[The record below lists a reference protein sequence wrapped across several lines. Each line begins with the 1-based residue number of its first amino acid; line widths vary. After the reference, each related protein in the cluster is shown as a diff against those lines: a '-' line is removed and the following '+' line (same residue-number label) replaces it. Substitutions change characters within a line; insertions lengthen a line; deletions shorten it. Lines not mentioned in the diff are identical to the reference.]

1 MSFLVFN
8 VTLSE
13 EIHMSD
19 NSKMCAT
26 IEIINYKPG
35 KLEVAAEL
43 TDELESEYR
52 AVAGMKH
59 MICLWNDGD
68 KEYLVNIWESPEAKE
83 AAASEVSAIGAKY
96 GDIFEDVEYLDF
108 KNVSYVVE

>member
-1 MSFLVFN
+1 
-8 VTLSE
+8 
-13 EIHMSD
+13 MSD

-35 KLEVAAEL
+35 KLQVAAEL

-52 AVAGMKH
+52 AVPGMKH
-59 MICLWNDGD
+59 MICLWNDD
-68 KEYLVNIWESPEAKE
+68 EREYLTNIWESPEAKA
-83 AAASEVSAIGAKY
+83 AAASEVAAIGDKY

-108 KNVSYVVE
+108 ENVSYVVE